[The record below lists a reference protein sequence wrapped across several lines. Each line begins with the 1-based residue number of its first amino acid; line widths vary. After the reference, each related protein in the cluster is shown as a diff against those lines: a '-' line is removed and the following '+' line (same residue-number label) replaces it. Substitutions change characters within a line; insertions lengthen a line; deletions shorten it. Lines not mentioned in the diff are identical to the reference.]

1 MFDDNVATGWKTWK
15 KAWKRFEVA
24 TGVYRQDGVVR
35 VSTLLSIIGEDG
47 VKTFDTFTWDEDES
61 EDNIEHVLKKFDEYC
76 EPRTQVIYER
86 YRFNNRKQEQG
97 ENVSTYLTELRT
109 IARNCD
115 HESITPDEILRD
127 RLVLG
132 IRDEKVRERLL
143 RTDSLTL
150 KKAVEIIKAAEQ
162 TQQQVKLM
170 TSPELLVNSIKENRE
185 DTNSAKRNRHDGRGK
200 GQISGGGPSSKL
212 HNNCGNCGRSHGR
225 RNCPAFGKK
234 CRSCGKPNHFEKMC
248 RSKNVS
254 FVEESDSESE
264 DSYVI
269 SAISKNNKKKSSK
282 AKTATTKL
290 YINKKGSS

>member
-115 HESITPDEILRD
+115 HESLH
-127 RLVLG
+127 
-132 IRDEKVRERLL
+132 
-143 RTDSLTL
+143 LT
-150 KKAVEIIKAAEQ
+150 K
-162 TQQQVKLM
+162 
-170 TSPELLVNSIKENRE
+170 
-185 DTNSAKRNRHDGRGK
+185 
-200 GQISGGGPSSKL
+200 
-212 HNNCGNCGRSHGR
+212 
-225 RNCPAFGKK
+225 F
-234 CRSCGKPNHFEKMC
+234 
-248 RSKNVS
+248 
-254 FVEESDSESE
+254 
-264 DSYVI
+264 
-269 SAISKNNKKKSSK
+269 
-282 AKTATTKL
+282 
-290 YINKKGSS
+290 